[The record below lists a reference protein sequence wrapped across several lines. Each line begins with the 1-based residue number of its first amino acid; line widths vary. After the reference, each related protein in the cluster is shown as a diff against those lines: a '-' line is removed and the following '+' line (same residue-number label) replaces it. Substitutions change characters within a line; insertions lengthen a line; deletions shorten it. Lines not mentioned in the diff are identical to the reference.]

1 MPSNI
6 LLFSLQFSL
15 SFRNSFLV
23 FSTIFLS
30 LLMHSLIRVSRRDE
44 KGWDFLHKRDSL
56 DMVVLFFLSLLSSTN
71 TINWTNLFI
80 QFITSKQKYSEL
92 LSPLHPTFLRKMR
105 IDSKDKYFRKDYF
118 SSTFTS
124 HLLSYHSLPS
134 PSPKDSQNFISCH
147 LFSSPSP
154 PFCSLF
160 TISSS
165 FHFDFSILFN
175 FPSQYFSSIGLHILF
190 RLRWNLPPLLWRIPN
205 LHDSPMNDYSNET
218 HKKSYMS
225 LTFSRHDFHHASLS
239 HHFHHQFIHLT
250 RTSERKLLFNSLP
263 FYLLP
268 LLSWIFIRHY

>member
-1 MPSNI
+1 
-6 LLFSLQFSL
+6 
-15 SFRNSFLV
+15 
-23 FSTIFLS
+23 
-30 LLMHSLIRVSRRDE
+30 MHSLIRVSRRDE
-44 KGWDFLHKRDSL
+44 KGWDLYCLRGTHWIWWFYSS
-56 DMVVLFFLSLLSSTN
+56 FLLSSTN

-92 LSPLHPTFLRKMR
+92 LSPFTPTTLSSGNQ
-105 IDSKDKYFRKDYF
+105 IDSKDKYFKRDYF
-118 SSTFTS
+118 SSTFFS
-124 HLLSYHSLPS
+124 SPFLSFFLPS

-250 RTSERKLLFNSLP
+250 RTSERKQLLHSLP